1 MPARALGAGRA
12 AARRSGAKAEDTVT
26 VPGVISGACATRRA
40 TVLLR
45 VVALMLAGSVTLL
58 AGCTA
63 NPPPPIEST
72 DSPKTLPATPTKT
85 TVVVAVDDIGIGF
98 NPHLRSN
105 QSPVTDAVASM
116 VFPSPFRP
124 APSPTTPGATDWV
137 PDGALMMSADV
148 TSQNP
153 FTITYKIQ
161 DQASWSDGAPIAA
174 EDFRYLWQQM
184 ITQPGVVDPA
194 GYRMITDVGSSQG
207 GKTVTVTMN
216 GAYPAW
222 RSMFTNLLPSH
233 LLKDAPGGFTR
244 ALTLDRGL
252 IDQNPISGGQFRV
265 KQADAGREE
274 ILLERNDRYWGTPAV
289 PDQIQLRGGGTTA
302 QVAESLRSGD
312 AQMALVHGTGAT
324 QAQLGA
330 VPSVRTAT
338 MPQARVMQLV
348 LNGRTGDLSDG
359 RVRRAVLG
367 LVDPGLLASVGAQ
380 TGSWVEPA
388 RAQILSPSDPGYVP
402 TEPARMSADQAFGLL
417 AEAGFAR
424 APETPP
430 ANSATSPA
438 PQPRQVAKDGRTLT
452 IRIGA
457 VDKDTTALAVANTA
471 ADQLRSAGI
480 DASVRSLPADELYG
494 KDLLD
499 GTVDAIV
506 GWEQAGGDPA
516 TVLASRY
523 GCPPAV
529 PTGQPDSSSSQAEAI
544 RKAPGNV
551 SGVCDPTLQPQIDAA
566 LRGIDTPKAIAE
578 AEPKLWALGTVLP
591 IVQDN
596 GVAAAGPR
604 MDGVS
609 LSGSIEVGIFGG
621 AATWRRLS

>member
-1 MPARALGAGRA
+1 M
-12 AARRSGAKAEDTVT
+12 SGT
-26 VPGVISGACATRRA
+26 SATRRT

-45 VVALMLAGSVTLL
+45 ASVLLLATMVTLL

-72 DSPKTLPATPTKT
+72 DSPKTQPATPTKS

-105 QSPVTDAVASM
+105 QSPVTNAVASM

-124 APSPTTPGATDWV
+124 VPSATVPGATDWV
-137 PDGALMMSADV
+137 PDTALMVSADV
-148 TSQNP
+148 TAQEP

-161 DQASWSDGAPIAA
+161 DQASWSDGAPVAA

-194 GYRMITDVGSSQG
+194 GYRMITDVSSSQG
-207 GKTVTVTMN
+207 GKTVTVAMN
-216 GAYPAW
+216 GPYPAW
-222 RSMFTNLLPSH
+222 RSLFTDLLPSH
-233 LLKDAPGGFTR
+233 LLKDAPGGFEG

-265 KQADAGREE
+265 KQADAGRQE

-289 PDQIQLRGGGTTA
+289 PDQILLRRGGTTA
-302 QVAESLRSGD
+302 EVAESLRSGD
-312 AQMALVHGTGAT
+312 AQMALTHGSAAT
-324 QAQLGA
+324 QAELAA
-330 VPSVRTAT
+330 VPSVRTAIA
-338 MPQARVMQLV
+338 PQARVMQLA
-348 LNGRTGDLSDG
+348 LNGRSGDLNDA
-359 RVRRAVLG
+359 RVRHAVLD
-367 LVDPGLLASVGAQ
+367 LLDPALLASVGAQ
-380 TGSWVEPA
+380 TGGWVDPA
-388 RAQILSPSDPGYVP
+388 RAQVLSPSDPGYAP
-402 TEPARMSADQAFGLL
+402 TEPPRMPADEAFGLL

-430 ANSATSPA
+430 SNSTTSPA
-438 PQPRQVAKDGRTLT
+438 PQPRQLAKNGKTLT

-480 DASVRSLPADELYG
+480 DASVHSLPADELYG

-499 GTVDAIV
+499 GTVDAVV

-523 GCPPAV
+523 GCPPV
-529 PTGQPDSSSSQAEAI
+529 TPPGQSDNSQTAAI
-544 RKAPGNV
+544 RKAPSNI
-551 SGVCDPTLQPQIDAA
+551 SGVCDPTLQPEIDAA
-566 LRGIDTPKAIAE
+566 LRGADVPRAVGD
-578 AEPKLWALGTVLP
+578 AEPKLWDLATVLP

-596 GVAAAGPR
+596 GVAAAGPH

-609 LSGSIEVGIFGG
+609 LSGAIQVGIFGG
-621 AATWRRLS
+621 AANWRRLS